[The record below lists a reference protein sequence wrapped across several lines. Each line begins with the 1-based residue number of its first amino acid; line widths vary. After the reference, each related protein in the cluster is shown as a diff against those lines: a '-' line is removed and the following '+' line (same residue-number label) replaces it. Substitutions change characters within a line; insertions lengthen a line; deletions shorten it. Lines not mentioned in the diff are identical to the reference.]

1 MEYRIEKLSD
11 KNFPDLK
18 SIYKTVFG
26 AIYSENEIYKKFDT
40 SYLGLKYFGH
50 IAYYQQKPI
59 AFHGAILVQMKHN
72 NQLELSAQYG
82 DAMTLKEHAGKGLFT
97 KLGELT
103 DEQLKTAG
111 IKFVWGFPNQNSE
124 YGYINNLNWKYEEQV
139 KGYKIK
145 IATIPFEKMAR
156 KIKFTSKIYDKIML
170 KFFLKFKTNKIISG
184 SVFLENNVVSIHRNP
199 KFYTYKSFTNNFVIE
214 IHETL
219 FWIKIKNGLLIGDVQ
234 IKTNEKFDSALS
246 ILKNI
251 AFKIGV
257 SEIIF
262 QTSPNTLLANI
273 METRA
278 NEKFES
284 WKVGYKNFNSNFPL
298 ENLKFTFGDLDT
310 F

>member
-1 MEYRIEKLSD
+1 MEYQIEKLSD
-11 KNFPDLK
+11 KNLADLI

-26 AIYSENEIYKKFDT
+26 TLYSEDEIYKKFDT

-50 IAYYQQKPI
+50 IAYFQKKPI
-59 AFHGAILVQMKHN
+59 AFHGAILVEMKHN
-72 NQLELSAQYG
+72 NQLELAAQYG
-82 DAMTLKEHAGKGLFT
+82 DAMTVKEHVGKGLFT

-103 DEQLKTAG
+103 DEQLKAAG

-124 YGYINNLNWKYEEQV
+124 YGYINNLNWTYEEQV

-156 KIKFTSKIYDKIML
+156 KMPHTLKIYDKLMY
-170 KFFLKFKTNKIISG
+170 KSFLKFKTNKIISG
-184 SVFLENNVVSIHRNP
+184 SVFLEKNTVSIHRNAE
-199 KFYTYKSFTNNFVIE
+199 FYSYKAFTNNFVIE

-234 IKTNEKFDSALS
+234 IKSKEQFDSALK
-246 ILKNI
+246 ILKHI
-251 AFKIGV
+251 AFKMGI

-262 QTSPNTLLANI
+262 QTSPNTLLATI

-278 NEKFES
+278 NEKFDS

-298 ENLKFTFGDLDT
+298 KNLKFTFGDLDT